1 MPLHKQ
7 LYQPTKTVHMYIVSE
22 KSKNNNINSVLKA
35 NLQVYLG

>member
-1 MPLHKQ
+1 
-7 LYQPTKTVHMYIVSE
+7 MYIVSE